1 MAAARPQVSIFNV
14 ADGEASK
21 RSVALPAVFTAPIR
35 TDVVQFVH
43 TNMAKNKRQA
53 YAVYKQTGAR
63 ATPSLRTHAHF
74 LCSGRALGWGGEGVG
89 GPGRVNTT

>member
-63 ATPSLRTHAHF
+63 FFLVARHSHTHT
-74 LCSGRALGWGGEGVG
+74 G
-89 GPGRVNTT
+89 